1 MHFDTDALQ
10 GQAHRFM
17 PKHLQALMGKAQ
29 AAINSGVDDAMEG
42 VARRTFLKVSAASGF
57 ALGAFPLVAA
67 AQRAGSATAPAGLK
81 PFEQPSAFVRID
93 ADGTVT
99 VTINRLEFGQGVQTG
114 LPMILAEELDA
125 DWSKVRSVHGDASA
139 AYADP
144 LMGMHLTGG
153 SNSIKNSYTQYR
165 ELGARTRAMLVSA
178 AAAQWGVDASAL
190 RTSNGFVVGPGGK
203 KLGYGALAEAA
214 MKQAVPEKV
223 ALKDPKQFRLIGK
236 PTGRLDAQAK
246 SSGQQDYG
254 IDVRL
259 PGMLT
264 AVVARPP
271 VFGGKVKS
279 LDDSAA
285 KAIKGVKAV
294 LRVPTDRGG
303 EGVAVV
309 ADGYWPAK
317 LGRDALKVEWDTSAV
332 GKPDSTA
339 LLAQYRELATKPG
352 LVAMQADMAPLAG
365 AAHKISAE
373 FVFPYLAHAPMEP
386 PNCTIQLDGD
396 TAELWMGTQM
406 PGLDAMAAAKTLG
419 LPPQNIQVHTQ
430 MAGGGFGRRAIP
442 SSDYVVEACGVAKAV
457 RTAGISAPVR
467 TLWSREDDIKGGY
480 YRPMHV
486 HRAEIGF
493 DAKGR
498 ILAWDHTIVGQ
509 SIIKGSPFEAFMVK
523 NGIDATAI
531 EGMKEPYDVPMKL
544 SVHHPEVNV
553 PVLWWRSVGST
564 HTAYVMETLIDEVA
578 RATQQDPVAYRMA
591 LMGDKHPRHKAALQL
606 AVAQSGYGKKQL
618 APGRAWGVAVHE
630 SFESVVAYVVEA
642 SVKDGTPK
650 LHRVTAGVHCNLAIN
665 PKSVEAQVEG
675 SALMGLSMCLPG
687 AAITLKDGVVEQSN
701 FGDFA
706 VPRITDMPQV
716 TVHIVPSADPPKG
729 MGEPGLPPL
738 APAFAN
744 AIAQITG
751 KTPGER
757 RFKRAGWQQKTA
769 PKRPHSP
776 WCWCWPRAGASAL
789 RHRAAWCTSCAPPWA
804 TKQCWST
811 RWPPCAPAAC
821 PGTWRMQGTRAWAIR

>member
-1 MHFDTDALQ
+1 MHFDPSAV
-10 GQAHRFM
+10 AAARSHM
-17 PKHLQALMGKAQ
+17 PKNLLALMDKAQ
-29 AAINSGVDDAMEG
+29 AATDSIASDTTDG
-42 VARRTFLKVSAASGF
+42 VARRTFLKVTAASGF

-67 AQRAGSATAPAGLK
+67 AQGAGAAAPAGLK
-81 PFEQPSAFVRID
+81 PHEQPSAFVRID

-99 VTINRLEFGQGVQTG
+99 VTINRLDFGQGVQTG

-125 DWSKVRSVHGDASA
+125 DWSKVRSVHGDANP

-144 LMGMHLTGG
+144 AFGMHLTGG

-165 ELGARTRAMLVSA
+165 ELGARTRAMLVGA
-178 AAAQWGVDASAL
+178 AAVQWGVDASAL
-190 RTSNGFVVGPGGK
+190 RTSNGFVVGHGGK
-203 KLGYGALAEAA
+203 KLGYGQLAEAA
-214 MKQAVPEKV
+214 MKQPVPEKV
-223 ALKDPKQFRLIGK
+223 VLKDPKQFRIIGK
-236 PTGRLDAQAK
+236 PTGRLDARAK

-303 EGVAVV
+303 EGVAII

-317 LGRDALKVEWDTSAV
+317 QGRDALKVEWDTSTV
-332 GKPDSTA
+332 TKPDTA
-339 LLAQYRELATKPG
+339 QLLAQYRELAAKPG
-352 LVAMQADMAPLAG
+352 NVAMQADMAPLAG

-386 PNCTIQLDGD
+386 LNCTVKLDGD
-396 TAELWMGTQM
+396 KAELWMGTQM

-419 LPPQNIQVHTQ
+419 LQPQNVKVNTQ

-442 SSDYVVEACGVAKAV
+442 TSDYVVEACGVAKAA
-457 RTAGISAPVR
+457 RTAGITAPVR

-493 DAKGR
+493 DAKGK

-509 SIIKGSPFEAFMVK
+509 SIVKGSPFEAFMVK

-531 EGMKEPYDVPMKL
+531 EGMKEPYEVPMKL
-544 SVHHPEVNV
+544 SVHHPDVNV

-564 HTAYVMETLIDEVA
+564 HTAYAMETLIDEVA
-578 RATQQDPVAYRMA
+578 RTTKQDPVAYRLA

-606 AVAQSGYGKKQL
+606 AVAQSGYGKKKL

-630 SFESVVAYVVEA
+630 SFQSVVAYVVEA

-650 LHRVTAGVHCNLAIN
+650 LHSITAGVHCNLVVN
-665 PKSVEAQVEG
+665 PKSVEAQVQG
-675 SALMGLSMCLPG
+675 GALMGLSMCLPG

-716 TVHIVPSADPPKG
+716 AVHIVPSAEPPTG

-744 AIAQITG
+744 AIAQLTG
-751 KTPGER
+751 KTPR
-757 RFKRAGWQQKTA
+757 DLPFKLA
-769 PKRPHSP
+769 
-776 WCWCWPRAGASAL
+776 
-789 RHRAAWCTSCAPPWA
+789 
-804 TKQCWST
+804 
-811 RWPPCAPAAC
+811 
-821 PGTWRMQGTRAWAIR
+821 